1 MIKIAL
7 ITWALKIF
15 DETESGDLFTMREE
29 VVPDPQTKRPMKQ
42 ITMFFKKRKG
52 IKQGWSEKETFKIWT
67 EELKAIVGENELL
80 KIFSTEGNEMQYAG
94 GMLKETN
101 KPAKYQDLEFNKY
114 NYQFQVIIWKLY

>member
-7 ITWALKIF
+7 ITWALKKF

-52 IKQGWSEKETFKIWT
+52 SEQEWLERETFKAWT

-101 KPAKYQDLEFNKY
+101 KPAEYQDLELNKY
-114 NYQFQVIIWKLY
+114 NYQFQVVIWKLY